1 MRLERPTKQPPG
13 PAADQARW
21 AVRLDETA
29 PPGDVVPALARLL
42 LALAQRRAK
51 NEDGPGD

>member
-42 LALAQRRAK
+42 LALAQRKAK